1 MNIKIALAVS
11 AFCVAGSTFAQDHP
25 YKFTDVKSL
34 AKGET
39 EDQCKSGT
47 CWSFATISFLESEL
61 IRLGKGTI
69 DLSEMYNVRMTYPK
83 KAADYVRYQGKTQF
97 GPGSL
102 AHDAINVMGEYG
114 IVPESAYSGL
124 QSGVSEHDHNG
135 LDALLEST
143 LKTAL
148 EKKLVEQNQDWK
160 KAIEGILDAY
170 LGRAPKEFDWNGK
183 KYTPATFRDAMGLKA
198 SDYVSITSFNHHPFN
213 SQFIL
218 EVPDN
223 FSHGS
228 FYNVTIDELVAIT
241 ENAINNGYSVAW
253 DADVSEKTFSFK
265 NGMAIMPAAD
275 VKPEEYFKKVVPENK
290 VTQEERQN
298 AFETLRT
305 TDDHLMHLVGLSK
318 DQNGTMYFVI
328 KNSWGKNNPYGGLQ
342 YISTEYFR
350 GKTVA
355 ILLHK
360 DGVPKDIRKNLG
372 F

>member
-1 MNIKIALAVS
+1 
-11 AFCVAGSTFAQDHP
+11 
-25 YKFTDVKSL
+25 
-34 AKGET
+34 
-39 EDQCKSGT
+39 
-47 CWSFATISFLESEL
+47 
-61 IRLGKGTI
+61 
-69 DLSEMYNVRMTYPK
+69 
-83 KAADYVRYQGKTQF
+83 
-97 GPGSL
+97 
-102 AHDAINVMGEYG
+102 
-114 IVPESAYSGL
+114 
-124 QSGVSEHDHNG
+124 
-135 LDALLEST
+135 